1 MTTPPPALSQLW
13 GRDSVITRSSA
24 MVYQS
29 SRLLIEAAAWTCAIC
44 MVICTRLEPPVDRLL
59 RFASHTLIELLNELF
74 DQYQPS
80 LALSY
85 ALPTED
91 LLRGM
96 SRRQLQQLAGVRS
109 NLRKD
114 VLIHRILSP

>member
-1 MTTPPPALSQLW
+1 MTALPPALSQLW

-24 MVYQS
+24 MVCHS

-44 MVICTRLEPPVDRLL
+44 VVIFTRLEPLVDRLL
-59 RFASHTLIELLNELF
+59 RFISHTLVELLNERF

-85 ALPTED
+85 VLPTED
-91 LLRGM
+91 VLRGM
-96 SRRQLQQLAGVRS
+96 SRRQLQQLAGIRS

-114 VLIHRILSP
+114 VLIHRILSS